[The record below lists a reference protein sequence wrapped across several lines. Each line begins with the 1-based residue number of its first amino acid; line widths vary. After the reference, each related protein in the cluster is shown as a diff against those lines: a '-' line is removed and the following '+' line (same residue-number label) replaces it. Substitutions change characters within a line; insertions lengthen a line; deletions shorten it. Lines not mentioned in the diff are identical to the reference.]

1 MWCLWRDVETQWRAG
16 MGGATGLDYA
26 GVWCVIEQRFKRR
39 ERRTV
44 FWLLQ
49 AMEDASLQEY
59 RARAAREK

>member
-1 MWCLWRDVETQWRAG
+1 